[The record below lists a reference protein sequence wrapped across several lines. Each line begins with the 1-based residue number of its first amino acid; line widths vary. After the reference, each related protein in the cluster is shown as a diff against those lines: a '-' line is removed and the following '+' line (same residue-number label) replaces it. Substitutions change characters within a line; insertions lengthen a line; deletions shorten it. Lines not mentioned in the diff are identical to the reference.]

1 MKRGNPP
8 DLPLLI
14 KPAAPP
20 HPASIALLVPFVYRS
35 HNLVMQLPRTLRPVI
50 RPRTNATNRQP
61 TTKISTFDNIRLLFT
76 RRIHF
81 TLGLAFVPSPTLL
94 AVSTP
99 TAPRSFQGLL
109 HQQESKQQSL
119 NFRPF
124 LKVDGHFGSPCAT
137 HYRLYPIRTLLLRS
151 YRHLYHS
158 PGLLISTSI
167 FSFLHIII
175 PAQYLTHSPG
185 ARIRLSHSFHNS
197 VPYDFSIYCKLVLFS
212 RRFDGG
218 TRTLHSLFA
227 PLPI

>member
-1 MKRGNPP
+1 
-8 DLPLLI
+8 
-14 KPAAPP
+14 
-20 HPASIALLVPFVYRS
+20 
-35 HNLVMQLPRTLRPVI
+35 MQLPRTLRPVI

-61 TTKISTFDNIRLLFT
+61 TTKISTFNVCLLFT
-76 RRIHF
+76 RRIDF

-94 AVSTP
+94 ADSTP

-109 HQQESKQQSL
+109 HQPESKQQSL

-124 LKVDGHFGSPCAT
+124 LKVDEHFGSPCAT
-137 HYRLYPIRTLLLRS
+137 RYRLYPISTLLLSS

-158 PGLLISTSI
+158 PGPLMSTSI
-167 FSFLHIII
+167 FSFLHIIT

-185 ARIRLSHSFHNS
+185 ARIRLLHSFHVS
-197 VPYDFSIYCKLVLFS
+197 VPYDFSIYCELVLFS

-218 TRTLHSLFA
+218 TRTLRSLSG